1 MSENENIDPKKPART
16 SKASATPHKPGCGC
30 PRCVY
35 RRRKTGEPPIP
46 TARPSARAG
55 SRGRPADDQAGARD
69 ILDLGDGQAPDA
81 GASGRAVDDQG
92 GERDLLGL
100 GDGQAPEWA
109 NVLEMIASEFPDLQG
124 DSWKPW
130 RTYLKVVNAVPLDPD
145 ELAFAQAHTGRST
158 MPTSPVRR
166 AFMGAGRRGGKS
178 LIAALQVVYLATK
191 KRAWSLAP
199 GEWSTVPIVAAD
211 RPQARVIHGYV
222 KGLLAASP
230 RLRGMVVKATKDTIT
245 LSNRTK
251 ITVFTAS
258 YKTSRGY
265 SLAAACGDEIAF
277 WENAE
282 TSTNPDKEILIA
294 IRPGLMT
301 TGGPLLISSTPYARR
316 GELWEAF
323 KQYYGKNEARGI
335 YWKASSLDMNPGLDA
350 VEIADAY
357 EEDPEAAAAEYGGEF
372 RSDLVAFISEELI
385 AAVVVEGRA
394 EVPYNAKHTYYGFVD
409 PSGGAIGGDS
419 YTLAIGHPE
428 QDVMVIDAIREVVPP
443 YSPEGVTVSLA
454 EVCAH
459 YHVRE
464 IEGDKYAAEWPVEQ
478 WRKHGVVY
486 RQSAAPKSDLYLTA
500 LPVLTSG
507 KAELLEHK
515 RLIAQLR
522 GLERRTARSGK
533 DSVDHAPRGRD
544 DIANAVCGLIALMKR
559 KRRSWGHIPPTAIT
573 QNTAGDIFV
582 NGQHVRGPAHRPG
595 LVRTPRGDWESYHD
609 PRGEVNHG

>member
-1 MSENENIDPKKPART
+1 MARQ
-16 SKASATPHKPGCGC
+16 TPGDAE
-30 PRCVY
+30 RMARMREALAA
-35 RRRKTGEPPIP
+35 RR
-46 TARPSARAG
+46 ARP
-55 SRGRPADDQAGARD
+55 AGA
-69 ILDLGDGQAPDA
+69 DLVEVQRGEV
-81 GASGRAVDDQG
+81 GA
-92 GERDLLGL
+92 GERDLLQL
-100 GDGQAPEWA
+100 GDQTAPEWA
-109 NVLEMIASEFPDLQG
+109 NVLEMIASEYPDLQG

-166 AFMGAGRRGGKS
+166 AFMGAGHRGGKS

-323 KQYYGKNEARGI
+323 KQYYGRDEATLGL
-335 YWKASSLDMNPGLDA
+335 YWRASSLDMNPSLDPD
-350 VEIADAY
+350 EIQAAID
-357 EEDPEAAAAEYGGEF
+357 EDPEAAAAEYLGEF
-372 RSDLVAFISEELI
+372 R
-385 AAVVVEGRA
+385 
-394 EVPYNAKHTYYGFVD
+394 
-409 PSGGAIGGDS
+409 
-419 YTLAIGHPE
+419 
-428 QDVMVIDAIREVVPP
+428 
-443 YSPEGVTVSLA
+443 
-454 EVCAH
+454 
-459 YHVRE
+459 
-464 IEGDKYAAEWPVEQ
+464 
-478 WRKHGVVY
+478 
-486 RQSAAPKSDLYLTA
+486 
-500 LPVLTSG
+500 
-507 KAELLEHK
+507 
-515 RLIAQLR
+515 
-522 GLERRTARSGK
+522 
-533 DSVDHAPRGRD
+533 
-544 DIANAVCGLIALMKR
+544 
-559 KRRSWGHIPPTAIT
+559 
-573 QNTAGDIFV
+573 
-582 NGQHVRGPAHRPG
+582 
-595 LVRTPRGDWESYHD
+595 
-609 PRGEVNHG
+609 